1 MNTINLAIKFKPLTI
16 QLGDQE
22 LEIHELSIPLPFGRK
37 PSNINDITS
46 FGHSTVYVTDT
57 REMAPEEFDGFSM
70 NLHKPR
76 DWLKGKGGLLCQGHL
91 CVMVYA
97 PGRPYLFV
105 DASGGDSVQYLAR
118 LG

>member
-57 REMAPEEFDGFSM
+57 RGNPPLEPRGLEVEFFPKEEV
-70 NLHKPR
+70 LHEKV
-76 DWLKGKGGLLCQGHL
+76 KIYG
-91 CVMVYA
+91 
-97 PGRPYLFV
+97 
-105 DASGGDSVQYLAR
+105 
-118 LG
+118 